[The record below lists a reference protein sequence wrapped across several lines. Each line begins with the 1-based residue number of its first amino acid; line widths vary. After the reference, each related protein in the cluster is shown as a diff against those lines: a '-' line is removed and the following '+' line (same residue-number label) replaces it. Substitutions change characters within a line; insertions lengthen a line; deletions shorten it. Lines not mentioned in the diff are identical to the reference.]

1 MRSIRWAVALQ
12 GSSARFEAT
21 DSEAIDFRAA
31 SESFVPIRRLNK
43 KDLDI
48 LTRSRLVD
56 PRPPRVVSVGASMPA
71 YA

>member
-1 MRSIRWAVALQ
+1 MPGL
-12 GSSARFEAT
+12 

-48 LTRSRLVD
+48 LTRSRFVD
-56 PRPPRVVSVGASMPA
+56 PRPPRAVSVGASMPA